1 MCISSLANQLRSLSD
16 EISDKKVVKEMLQLV
31 LDHLEQV
38 AISIETLLDLDSLSI
53 EEAVENQ

>member
-1 MCISSLANQLRSLSD
+1 LANQLRSLSD